1 MEVRFDSN
9 FNSSARRSLSENR
22 SYAILGTG
30 ALGGFYGARLQQA
43 GIDVHFLLRS
53 DYEYVKKHGLFIE
66 SPDGTFRLPQVN
78 AYRNVHDMPC
88 CDVIV
93 VALKTTQN
101 NLLRQMLPCLVK
113 DNSVVLVLQNGLG
126 VEEEVAGIVGSN
138 RVMGGLCFTCND
150 KVAPGHFRHLHYGVI
165 TLAEYAYDYL
175 ACGITK
181 RMLQVKTDF
190 ERAGILI
197 QLAEDLLL
205 ARWKKLICNIPFNG
219 LTVVLNATIKD
230 LISDVH
236 TRALVEEMMQEMVT
250 VAAAYHRAIADDYI
264 EKRLKYI
271 AKMGPYRTS
280 TKIDFDYRR
289 SLEVEAIFGN
299 PLRAAQQA
307 GIDTPQLAMLYRQL
321 KFLDTYYCT
330 DRAITVLAH

>member
-1 MEVRFDSN
+1 M
-9 FNSSARRSLSENR
+9 RSLSENR
-22 SYAILGTG
+22 SYAILGSG
-30 ALGGFYGARLQQA
+30 ALGGFYGARLQQ
-43 GIDVHFLLRS
+43 GGLDVHFLLRS
-53 DYEYVKKHGLFIE
+53 DYEYVRKHGLVIE
-66 SPDGTFRLPQVN
+66 SPDGNFRLLHVN
-78 AYRNVHDMPC
+78 AYRNVVDMPL
-88 CDVIV
+88 CDVVI

-101 NLLRQMLPCLVK
+101 DVLRQMLPYVVK
-113 DNSVVLVLQNGLG
+113 DKGVVLVLQNGLG
-126 VEEEVAGIVGSN
+126 VEEEVAAIVGSN

-150 KVAPGHFRHLHYGVI
+150 KVAPGHIRHLHYGVI
-165 TLAEYAYDYL
+165 TLAEYAGNYL
-175 ACGITK
+175 TCGITK
-181 RMLQVKTDF
+181 RMLQIKSDF
-190 ERAGILI
+190 ESAGILI

-230 LISDVH
+230 LMNDIHMRV
-236 TRALVEEMMQEMVT
+236 LVEQMMQELVA
-250 VAAAYHRAIADDYI
+250 VAANYGRVIADDYI
-264 EKRLKYI
+264 EKRLKFI

-280 TKIDFDYRR
+280 TKIDFDQRR

-330 DRAITVLAH
+330 NQAIAVLSH